1 MERFVI
7 NSVND
12 MFRWKLPKEDLVDG
26 ESRIF
31 QKSVEDYFRA
41 STDILLWGP
50 NTDVLYSFT
59 LIYYLGISLYKED
72 VFNQLYQDEKN
83 KQPKNKLCRYSTKFL
98 YKCSKD
104 ERFESF
110 NSNQDVVGFVNNY
123 FSLGNVIPIW
133 PGGNEARGK
142 MGILDLPEIFFNTYP
157 EWTKELLRQNPN
169 ARMDSVINNSLFL
182 VSRKEA
188 PGFHIKGYKDTFSS
202 FEEFKR
208 CVKDRTNF
216 DLGTGFY
223 FDYLRHRINVIKKR
237 EEELQNIVAKTY
249 K

>member
-26 ESRIF
+26 EGRIF

-41 STDILLWGP
+41 SIDALLWGP
-50 NTDVLYSFT
+50 NTDVLYSFM

-72 VFNQLYQDEKN
+72 AFNQLYQDEKN

-98 YKCSKD
+98 YKCSKN

-110 NSNQDVVGFVNNY
+110 NSNQDVVGFVNKY

-133 PGGNEARGK
+133 PGGNEA
-142 MGILDLPEIFFNTYP
+142 
-157 EWTKELLRQNPN
+157 
-169 ARMDSVINNSLFL
+169 
-182 VSRKEA
+182 
-188 PGFHIKGYKDTFSS
+188 PGFYIKGYKNSFSNL
-202 FEEFKR
+202 EEFKKQ
-208 CVKDRTNF
+208 VKNGTDFTA
-216 DLGTGFY
+216 GTGFY
-223 FDYLRHRINVIKKR
+223 FDYLKHRVNVIKKR
-237 EEELQNIVAKTY
+237 EEELYNFISKGVKSQ
-249 K
+249 